1 MFGVLVVGLICLSSG
16 FVSCWPTEAPRV
28 SLALYF
34 ESLCPDCQLFIR
46 KQLYPTYLKV
56 GEILNLT
63 LVPYGNAEERR
74 SGDKWVFECQHGP
87 KECQGNLIETCA
99 IALLKNISVSFPFIH
114 CFEEN
119 TEKSEDPQPAEI
131 AEKCAKSLGID
142 YPPIET
148 CVSGPQGN
156 SLEHQMAVKT
166 NALKPQHEYVP
177 WVTLNGKHTEKLQR
191 EAENNLLKLVC
202 KYYTGPKPS
211 ACEQQQIGRCY
222 KNEKH
227 IHI

>member
-1 MFGVLVVGLICLSSG
+1 MLGVLVLGLICFSSG
-16 FVSCWPTEAPRV
+16 FVSCSPSEAPKV

-56 GEILNLT
+56 GEIFNLT

-119 TEKSEDPQPAEI
+119 TEKSEDPQPAAI

-142 YPPIET
+142 YSPIET

-156 SLEHQMAVKT
+156 SLEHQMAMKT
-166 NALKPQHEYVP
+166 NALKPQHQYVP

>member
-1 MFGVLVVGLICLSSG
+1 M
-16 FVSCWPTEAPRV
+16 
-28 SLALYF
+28 
-34 ESLCPDCQLFIR
+34 
-46 KQLYPTYLKV
+46 
-56 GEILNLT
+56 
-63 LVPYGNAEERR
+63 
-74 SGDKWVFECQHGP
+74 
-87 KECQGNLIETCA
+87 
-99 IALLKNISVSFPFIH
+99 SFPFIH

-142 YPPIET
+142 YSPIET

-166 NALKPQHEYVP
+166 NALKPQHQYVP